1 MSGSGSKDS
10 CGPCGP
16 PGPGW
21 PPAWLAGASDPFG
34 PTGGRGAGA
43 GGDRAG
49 EPPDRAQS
57 PTPSPVSSAPV
68 APDPLAH
75 AALEDALRAIEA
87 EVVRRTDDERLRQAA
102 RNLLHD
108 CRAAFAR
115 GEQES
120 ALASA
125 RHLSRSIPAY
135 LTARG
140 VP

>member
-34 PTGGRGAGA
+34 PTGGGGAGA
-43 GGDRAG
+43 GGERAG
-49 EPPDRAQS
+49 DPPERAQS
-57 PTPSPVSSAPV
+57 PTPPRASSEHV
-68 APDPLAH
+68 APDPVAA
-75 AALEDALRAIEA
+75 AALEESLQANEA
-87 EVVRRTDDERLRQAA
+87 EVVCRTDDERLRQAA
-102 RNLLHD
+102 RNLLDD

-115 GEQES
+115 GEHDS

-125 RHLSRSIPAY
+125 RHLSGSIPAY

-140 VP
+140 IP